1 MTSTYPTA
9 MDDPMN
15 NLLNLGGRLLI
26 AQIFVLSGV
35 TKLGAWA
42 GTQAWMESMGVSG
55 TLLGPVVALEIGG
68 GLALAAGALTRL
80 TAAALAAFALGAAVL
95 FHADF
100 GDANQVIHFMKNLAM
115 AGGLSMVLA
124 HGAGRYSLD
133 AWWSR
138 RTRAEPT
145 RGTLAAHAA

>member
-1 MTSTYPTA
+1 
-9 MDDPMN
+9 MN

-26 AQIFVLSGV
+26 AQIFVLSGA
-35 TKLGAWA
+35 TKLGTFA
-42 GTQAWMESMGVSG
+42 GTQAWMESMGVPG
-55 TLLGPVVALEIGG
+55 ALLAPVIALEIGG

-80 TAAALAAFALGAAVL
+80 TAAALAGFTLVAAVL

-115 AGGLSMVLA
+115 AGGLAMVLA
-124 HGAGRYSLD
+124 HGAGRYSVD

-138 RTRAEPT
+138 RTRTAPAAAM
-145 RGTLAAHAA
+145 LAPHAA